1 MDEKNYQLI
10 SFTED
15 GLSLDVR
22 VDAEKETV
30 WLTQAEMAE
39 LFDIER
45 PVVLYHLR
53 TIYRNEELSEEATC
67 TKIVQVQNEGGR
79 VVKRERPIYNLDVIL
94 SVGYRVNSKR
104 GIAFRRWAN
113 TVLKQYLVEGYALN
127 EKRLSALNRTVEVQR
142 ALLTHYAE
150 GAGADSDEVIAVL
163 DRFTSALNMLDDYDH
178 QCLAKTKKSD
188 KKVSYLDEQECFE
201 LIRKTSFNQRG
212 DLFGREKEKGALK
225 GILDQIAQY
234 VFGEEVYPSIE
245 EKAANL
251 LYFLVKDHVFADGN
265 KRIAALL
272 YLAFLHKN
280 GMLVKADGRM
290 AIANDG
296 LAALTILIAESKP
309 EEKEIMVAV
318 TMNMTGR

>member
-1 MDEKNYQLI
+1 MNDKNYQLI
-10 SFTED
+10 VFTED

-39 LFDIER
+39 LFGVDRTRITRHVNNILQGEEVNFESNVRKAHFANSDR
-45 PVVLYHLR
+45 PTSLY
-53 TIYRNEELSEEATC
+53 S
-67 TKIVQVQNEGGR
+67 
-79 VVKRERPIYNLDVIL
+79 LDMIL
-94 SVGYRVNSKR
+94 AVGYRVNSKR
-104 GIAFRRWAN
+104 GIVFRRWAN

-178 QCLAKTKKSD
+178 QCLAKPKKSD
-188 KKVSYLDEQECFE
+188 KKVIYLDERECFE

-212 DLFGREKEKGALK
+212 DLFGREKDKGALK

-280 GMLVKADGRM
+280 GMLVKSDGRM

-318 TMNMTGR
+318 TMNMTGK

>member
-1 MDEKNYQLI
+1 MNEKNYQLI
-10 SFTED
+10 AFTED

-39 LFDIER
+39 LFDVNVDTIG
-45 PVVLYHLR
+45 LHLR
-53 TIYRNEELSEEATC
+53 NIYREGELEPSTYEESS
-67 TKIVQVQNEGGR
+67 VVRFEGKR
-79 VVKRERPIYNLDVIL
+79 QVKRTIRIYDLDAIIA
-94 SVGYRVNSKR
+94 VGYRVKSRR
-104 GIAFRRWAN
+104 GLIFRRWAN
-113 TVLKQYLVEGYALN
+113 KVLKQYLIEGYALN

-150 GAGADSDEVIAVL
+150 DAGVDSDEVIAVL
-163 DRFTSALNMLDDYDH
+163 DRFTSALNMLDAYDH
-178 QCLAKTKKSD
+178 QCLAKPKKSD
-188 KKVSYLDEQECFE
+188 KKVAYLNEQECFE

-212 DLFGREKEKGALK
+212 DLFGREKDKGMLK

-280 GMLVKADGRM
+280 GMLVKEDGRM

-318 TMNMTGR
+318 TMNMTGK

>member
-1 MDEKNYQLI
+1 
-10 SFTED
+10 
-15 GLSLDVR
+15 
-22 VDAEKETV
+22 
-30 WLTQAEMAE
+30 MAE
-39 LFDIER
+39 LFGVNADTIG
-45 PVVLYHLR
+45 LHLR
-53 TIYRNEELSEEATC
+53 NIYREEELETSTYEESS
-67 TKIVQVQNEGGR
+67 VVRFEGNR
-79 VVKRERPIYNLDVIL
+79 QVKRTIRIYDLDAIIA
-94 SVGYRVNSKR
+94 VGYRVKSRR
-104 GIAFRRWAN
+104 GLVFRRWAN

-178 QCLAKTKKSD
+178 QCLAKPKKSD
-188 KKVSYLDEQECFE
+188 RKVIYLDERECFE

-212 DLFGREKEKGALK
+212 DLFGREKDKGALK

-234 VFGEEVYPSIE
+234 VFGKEVYPSIE

-280 GMLVKADGRM
+280 GMLVKTDGRM
-290 AIANDG
+290 TIANDG

-318 TMNMTGR
+318 TMNMTGK

>member
-1 MDEKNYQLI
+1 MNEKNYQLI
-10 SFTED
+10 AFTED

-39 LFDIER
+39 LFGVNVDTIG
-45 PVVLYHLR
+45 LHLR
-53 TIYRNEELSEEATC
+53 NIYQEEELETSTYEESS
-67 TKIVQVQNEGGR
+67 VVRFEGNR
-79 VVKRERPIYNLDVIL
+79 QVKRTIRIYDLDAIIA
-94 SVGYRVNSKR
+94 VGYRVKSRR
-104 GIAFRRWAN
+104 GLVFRRWAN

-127 EKRLSALNRTVEVQR
+127 EKRLSALNRTVEIQR

-178 QCLAKTKKSD
+178 QCLAKPKKSD
-188 KKVSYLDEQECFE
+188 KKVIYLDERECFE

-212 DLFGREKEKGALK
+212 DLFGREKDKGALK

-280 GMLVKADGRM
+280 GMLVKSDGRM

-318 TMNMTGR
+318 TMNMTGK

>member
-1 MDEKNYQLI
+1 MAHANLFSVNVDTI
-10 SFTED
+10 
-15 GLSLDVR
+15 GL
-22 VDAEKETV
+22 
-30 WLTQAEMAE
+30 
-39 LFDIER
+39 
-45 PVVLYHLR
+45 HLR
-53 TIYRNEELSEEATC
+53 NIYREEELETSTYEESS
-67 TKIVQVQNEGGR
+67 VVRFEGNR
-79 VVKRERPIYNLDVIL
+79 QVKRTVRIYDLDAIIA
-94 SVGYRVNSKR
+94 VGYRVKSRR
-104 GIAFRRWAN
+104 GLVFRRWAN
-113 TVLKQYLVEGYALN
+113 MVLKQYLVEGYALN

-163 DRFTSALNMLDDYDH
+163 DRFTTALNMLDDYDH
-178 QCLAKTKKSD
+178 QCLSKPKKSD
-188 KKVSYLDEQECFE
+188 KKVIYLDERECFE
-201 LIRKTSFNQRG
+201 IIRKTSFNQRG
-212 DLFGREKEKGALK
+212 DLFGREKDKGALK

-280 GMLVKADGRM
+280 GMLVKEDGRM
-290 AIANDG
+290 AITNDG

-318 TMNMTGR
+318 TMNMTGK

>member
-1 MDEKNYQLI
+1 MNEENYQMI
-10 SFTED
+10 VFTED

-22 VDAEKETV
+22 VDTEKDTV
-30 WLTQAEMAE
+30 WLTQAEMAS
-39 LFDIER
+39 LFD
-45 PVVLYHLR
+45 VDR
-53 TIYRNEELSEEATC
+53 TRITRHVN
-67 TKIVQVQNEGGR
+67 N
-79 VVKRERPIYNLDVIL
+79 IL
-94 SVGYRVNSKR
+94 SDDEVDAASNVRKTHFANADRPTALYGLDMILAVGYRVNSKR

-113 TVLKQYLVEGYALN
+113 TVLKQYLVEGYAKN
-127 EKRLSALNRTVEVQR
+127 EKRLAALHRTLEVQR

-150 GAGADSDEVIAVL
+150 GAGVDADEVIAVL
-163 DRFTSALNMLDDYDH
+163 DRYTSAFNMLDDYDH
-178 QCLAKTKKSD
+178 QCLAKPKKSD
-188 KKVSYLDEQECFE
+188 KEVAYLNEEECFD

-212 DLFGREKEKGALK
+212 DLFGKEKSKGALK

-280 GMLVKADGRM
+280 GLLVKEGGRM

-318 TMNMTGR
+318 TMNMTGK

>member
-1 MDEKNYQLI
+1 MNEKNYQLI
-10 SFTED
+10 AFTED

-39 LFDIER
+39 LFGVDRTRITRHVNSILKDEEVDFESNVRKTHFANADR
-45 PVVLYHLR
+45 PTALY
-53 TIYRNEELSEEATC
+53 
-67 TKIVQVQNEGGR
+67 G
-79 VVKRERPIYNLDVIL
+79 LDMIL
-94 SVGYRVNSKR
+94 AVGYRVNSKR
-104 GIAFRRWAN
+104 GIVFRRWAN
-113 TVLKQYLVEGYALN
+113 MVLKQYLVEGYALN

-150 GAGADSDEVIAVL
+150 GAGADADEVIAVL
-163 DRFTSALNMLDDYDH
+163 DRFTTALNMLDDYDH
-178 QCLAKTKKSD
+178 QCLSKPKKSD
-188 KKVSYLDEQECFE
+188 KKVVYLDERECFE

-212 DLFGREKEKGALK
+212 DLFGREKDKGALK

-280 GMLVKADGRM
+280 GMLVKSDGRM

-318 TMNMTGR
+318 TMNMTGK

>member
-1 MDEKNYQLI
+1 MENNYKMI
-10 SFTED
+10 MFAED

-39 LFDIER
+39 LFEVKREDI
-45 PVVLYHLR
+45 PYHLKK
-53 TIYRNEELSEEATC
+53 IYSQGELAREATC
-67 TKIVQVQNEGGR
+67 KKILQVQKEGR
-79 VVKRERPIYNLDVIL
+79 RTVQRTQTIYNLDVIISL
-94 SVGYRVNSKR
+94 GYRINSKR

-127 EKRLSALNRTVEVQR
+127 EKRLVALNRTVEVQR

-150 GAGADSDEVIAVL
+150 GSGADADEVIAVL

-178 QCLAKTKKSD
+178 QCLAKPKKSD
-188 KKVSYLDEQECFE
+188 KKVVYLGEEECLD

-212 DLFGREKEKGALK
+212 DLFGREKDKGALK

-280 GMLVKADGRM
+280 GMLVKADGGLR
-290 AIANDG
+290 IANDG

-318 TMNMTGR
+318 AMNMTGK

>member
-39 LFDIER
+39 LFSVNVDTIG
-45 PVVLYHLR
+45 LHLR
-53 TIYRNEELSEEATC
+53 NIYREEELETSTYEESS
-67 TKIVQVQNEGGR
+67 VVRFEGNR
-79 VVKRERPIYNLDVIL
+79 QVKRTIRIYDLDAIIA
-94 SVGYRVNSKR
+94 VGYRVKSRR
-104 GIAFRRWAN
+104 GLVFRRWAN

-163 DRFTSALNMLDDYDH
+163 DRFTSALNMLDEYDH
-178 QCLAKTKKSD
+178 QCLAKPKKSD
-188 KKVSYLDEQECFE
+188 KKVIYLDERECFE

-212 DLFGREKEKGALK
+212 DLFGREKDKGALK

>member
-1 MDEKNYQLI
+1 MNDKNYQLI

-39 LFDIER
+39 LFDVDRTRITRHVNNILQDEEVDFESNVRKTHFANADR
-45 PVVLYHLR
+45 PTALY
-53 TIYRNEELSEEATC
+53 
-67 TKIVQVQNEGGR
+67 G
-79 VVKRERPIYNLDVIL
+79 LDMIL
-94 SVGYRVNSKR
+94 AVGYRVNSRR
-104 GIAFRRWAN
+104 GIIFRRWAN

-163 DRFTSALNMLDDYDH
+163 DRFTTALNMLDDYDH
-178 QCLAKTKKSD
+178 QCLAKPKKSD
-188 KKVSYLDEQECFE
+188 KKVVYLDELECFE

-212 DLFGREKEKGALK
+212 DLFGKEKEKGTLK

-234 VFGEEVYPSIE
+234 VFGEEVYPSID

-280 GMLVKADGRM
+280 GMLVKSDGRM

-318 TMNMTGR
+318 TMNMTGK

>member
-1 MDEKNYQLI
+1 MNEKNYQMI
-10 SFTED
+10 EFTDD
-15 GLSLDVR
+15 GLALDVR

-39 LFDIER
+39 LFGVNVDTIG
-45 PVVLYHLR
+45 LHLR
-53 TIYRNEELSEEATC
+53 NIYREKELETSTYEESS
-67 TKIVQVQNEGGR
+67 VVRFEGVR
-79 VVKRERPIYNLDVIL
+79 QVKRTIRIYDLDAIIA
-94 SVGYRVNSKR
+94 VGYRVKSKR
-104 GIAFRRWAN
+104 GLVFRRWAN

-127 EKRLSALNRTVEVQR
+127 ERRLSVLNRTVEVQR

-150 GAGADSDEVIAVL
+150 GAGADSGEVIAVL

-178 QCLAKTKKSD
+178 QCLAKPKKSD
-188 KKVSYLDEQECFE
+188 KKVIYLDEQECFE
-201 LIRKTSFNQRG
+201 LIRKTSFNQRN
-212 DLFGREKEKGALK
+212 DLFGKEKDKGLLK
-225 GILDQIAQY
+225 GILDQVAQY

-280 GMLVKADGRM
+280 GMLVKENGGM

-296 LAALTILIAESKP
+296 LAALTILIAESQP
-309 EEKEIMVAV
+309 REKEVMVAV

>member
-1 MDEKNYQLI
+1 MNEKNYQMI
-10 SFTED
+10 AFTED

-22 VDAEKETV
+22 VDPEKDTV
-30 WLTQAEMAE
+30 WLTQAEMAD
-39 LFDIER
+39 LFGVNVDT
-45 PVVLYHLR
+45 VGLHLR
-53 TIYRNEELSEEATC
+53 NIYREGELEITTYEESS
-67 TKIVQVQNEGGR
+67 VVRFEGNR
-79 VVKRERPIYNLDVIL
+79 QVKRTIRIYDLDAIIA
-94 SVGYRVNSKR
+94 VGYRVKSRR
-104 GIAFRRWAN
+104 GLIFRRWAN
-113 TVLKQYLVEGYALN
+113 TVLKQYLVEGYAKN
-127 EKRLSALNRTVEVQR
+127 EKRLAALHRTLEVQR

-150 GAGADSDEVIAVL
+150 GAGADADEVIAVL
-163 DRFTSALNMLDDYDH
+163 DRYTSAFNMLDDYDH
-178 QCLAKTKKSD
+178 QCLAKPKKSD
-188 KKVSYLDEQECFE
+188 KKVAYLNEEECFD

-212 DLFGREKEKGALK
+212 DLFGKEKSQGALK

-280 GMLVKADGRM
+280 GLLVKEGGKM

-318 TMNMTGR
+318 TMNMTGK

>member
-1 MDEKNYQLI
+1 MNEKNYQLI
-10 SFTED
+10 AFTED

-30 WLTQAEMAE
+30 WLTQTEMAE
-39 LFDIER
+39 LFGVDRTRITRHVNNILQDEEVDFESNVRKTHFANADR
-45 PVVLYHLR
+45 PTALY
-53 TIYRNEELSEEATC
+53 
-67 TKIVQVQNEGGR
+67 G
-79 VVKRERPIYNLDVIL
+79 LDMIL
-94 SVGYRVNSKR
+94 AVGYRVNSKR

-113 TVLKQYLVEGYALN
+113 TVLKQYLVEGYTLN

-178 QCLAKTKKSD
+178 QCLSKPKKSD
-188 KKVSYLDEQECFE
+188 KQVIYLDERECFE

-212 DLFGREKEKGALK
+212 DLFGREKDKGALK

-280 GMLVKADGRM
+280 GMLVKSDGRM

-318 TMNMTGR
+318 TMNMTGK

>member
-1 MDEKNYQLI
+1 MNDKNYHLI
-10 SFTED
+10 AFTED

-39 LFDIER
+39 LFGVDRTRITRHVNSILKDEEVDFESNVRKTHFANADR
-45 PVVLYHLR
+45 PTALY
-53 TIYRNEELSEEATC
+53 
-67 TKIVQVQNEGGR
+67 G
-79 VVKRERPIYNLDVIL
+79 LDMIL
-94 SVGYRVNSKR
+94 AVGYRVNSKR
-104 GIAFRRWAN
+104 GIVFRRWAN
-113 TVLKQYLVEGYALN
+113 MVLKQYLVEGYALN

-150 GAGADSDEVIAVL
+150 GAGADADEVIAVL
-163 DRFTSALNMLDDYDH
+163 DRFTTALNMLDDYDH
-178 QCLAKTKKSD
+178 QCLQKPKKSD
-188 KKVSYLDEQECFE
+188 KQVIYLDERECFE

-212 DLFGREKEKGALK
+212 DLFGREKDKGALK

>member
-1 MDEKNYQLI
+1 MNDKNYKLI
-10 SFTED
+10 AFTED

-39 LFDIER
+39 LFDVNVDTIG
-45 PVVLYHLR
+45 LHLR
-53 TIYRNEELSEEATC
+53 NIYREEELEASTYEESS
-67 TKIVQVQNEGGR
+67 VVRFEGNR
-79 VVKRERPIYNLDVIL
+79 QVKRTIRIYDLDAIIA
-94 SVGYRVNSKR
+94 VGYRVKSRR
-104 GIAFRRWAN
+104 GLVFRRWAN

-178 QCLAKTKKSD
+178 QCLTKPKKSD
-188 KKVSYLDEQECFE
+188 KKVVYLDERECLE

-212 DLFGREKEKGALK
+212 DLFGREKDKGALK

-280 GMLVKADGRM
+280 GMLVKEDGHM

-318 TMNMTGR
+318 TMNMTGK

>member
-1 MDEKNYQLI
+1 MTMENNYKVI
-10 SFTED
+10 VFSED

-39 LFDIER
+39 LFDVNVDTIG
-45 PVVLYHLR
+45 LHLR
-53 TIYRNEELSEEATC
+53 NIYREGELESSTYEESS
-67 TKIVQVQNEGGR
+67 VVRFEGSR
-79 VVKRERPIYNLDVIL
+79 QVKRTIRIYDLDAIIA
-94 SVGYRVNSKR
+94 VGYRVKSKR
-104 GIAFRRWAN
+104 GLTFRRWAN
-113 TVLKQYLVEGYALN
+113 TVLKQYLIEGYSLN
-127 EKRLSALNRTVEVQR
+127 EKRLRALNRTVEVQR

-150 GAGADSDEVIAVL
+150 DAGADSEEVIAVL
-163 DRFTSALNMLDDYDH
+163 DRFTSALNILDDYDH
-178 QCLAKTKKSD
+178 QRLAKPKKSD
-188 KKVSYLDEQECFE
+188 KKVVYLGEQECFD

-212 DLFGREKEKGALK
+212 DLFGREKDKGMLK

-280 GMLVKADGRM
+280 GMLVKEDGGLR
-290 AIANDG
+290 IANDG

-318 TMNMTGR
+318 AMNMTGK

>member
-1 MDEKNYQLI
+1 MNEKNYQLI
-10 SFTED
+10 AFTED

-39 LFDIER
+39 LFGIER

-79 VVKRERPIYNLDVIL
+79 AVKRERPIYNLDVIL

-178 QCLAKTKKSD
+178 QCLAKPKKND
-188 KKVSYLDEQECFE
+188 KKIIYLDERNASNSSERPRSTSVATSSAE
-201 LIRKTSFNQRG
+201 RKTKAPLRASSARSPNMSLARRSTQASRKRQRTS
-212 DLFGREKEKGALK
+212 
-225 GILDQIAQY
+225 
-234 VFGEEVYPSIE
+234 SI
-245 EKAANL
+245 
-251 LYFLVKDHVFADGN
+251 
-265 KRIAALL
+265 
-272 YLAFLHKN
+272 
-280 GMLVKADGRM
+280 
-290 AIANDG
+290 
-296 LAALTILIAESKP
+296 SS
-309 EEKEIMVAV
+309 
-318 TMNMTGR
+318 